1 MEPHK
6 ISEIIEEIKRLER
19 ELEGEIQ
26 KRREEFFCDMGKKIA
41 FKEEI
46 LKEHRKNIENIFLY
60 IAKAPILNLLT
71 APIIWSVILPA
82 LILDLFVTIY
92 QAICFP
98 VYKIEKVRR
107 CDYIVLDRQN
117 LQYLNIIEK
126 LNCAYCGYFGG
137 LMGYITEVAART
149 EQYWCPI
156 KHAQKLKSIH
166 SKYQNFFDY
175 GDSVGFRKDSTKLR
189 AELEKEKSTLLFDDA
204 RFARYAL

>member
-1 MEPHK
+1 METHK
-6 ISEIIEEIKRLER
+6 ISEIIEEIRKLELQ
-19 ELEGEIQ
+19 LEDEVQ

-41 FKEEI
+41 FKDEI

-60 IAKAPILNLLT
+60 IAKAPTLHVIT
-71 APIIWSVILPA
+71 APIIWSVIVPA

-98 VYKIEKVRR
+98 IYKIAKVRR
-107 CDYIVLDRQN
+107 SDYIALDRHN
-117 LQYLNIIEK
+117 LQYLNAIEK

-137 LMGYITEVAART
+137 LLGYITEVAART

-156 KHAQKLKSIH
+156 KHAQKMKSIH

-175 GDSVGFRKDSTKLR
+175 GDSVGFRKDSKKLR
-189 AELEKEKSTLLFDDA
+189 AELANEN
-204 RFARYAL
+204 